1 MANFSLSWID
11 HLIGMLPLFGL
22 SLYQRSSDH
31 GQHLRL
37 AGNERWPEG
46 QDEMCGR
53 RPGGA

>member
-1 MANFSLSWID
+1 VEYEAIQGAIFD

-46 QDEMCGR
+46 QD
-53 RPGGA
+53 